1 MVSLFN
7 RTIKSIIRNYIS
19 HEIIVCDD
27 KDPPWFNNNIKQ
39 LLQEKK
45 NTYKNYILSDKN
57 PQIFDRV
64 KSFQN
69 QLKCSIEG
77 NKKSIICVYPKSLC
91 IQLLVQKH
99 TGQY

>member
-1 MVSLFN
+1 MVSLIN
-7 RTIKSIIRNYIS
+7 RTIKSIIRNYTS
-19 HEIIVCDD
+19 HEMIVCDD

-77 NKKSIICVYPKSLC
+77 NKKSIICVYPKNLC